1 VALFC
6 VTYDTGYDLYVQ
18 IKPRN
23 LTTIWNGSSFVTY
36 SVGDWGTYDIA
47 LTESTPGAYYGTWP
61 AAMSEGYYDIFVYS
75 GATPASTDVLIG
87 SGTEYNG
94 TTTQPTPP
102 VYGDAWIVT
111 RPSVADKPLD
121 TLYILEGTS
130 EILALDYRNFR
141 EIRNGETCSAVVFDA
156 VTGLTIEDEGAAESV
171 AYATFSGDAGTY
183 EVTATVNFSGGSQI
197 YTKRRLVINAV

>member
-1 VALFC
+1 MSPSGLI
-6 VTYDTGYDLYVQ
+6 TW
-18 IKPRN
+18 
-23 LTTIWNGSSFVTY
+23 WNGTAFETY
-36 SVGDWGTYDIA
+36 ESDNWSTYDIA
-47 LTESTPGAYYGTWP
+47 LTEGPPGIYSGEWPTGLST
-61 AAMSEGYYDIFVYS
+61 GYYDLFLYEYI
-75 GATPASTDVLIG
+75 GGTAATDRLVG